1 MEEREVCQI
10 MSKKKKKITFTRKKT
25 RILKRIITYLTLILI
40 AVLCAGPFIWLLLS
54 SLRTGANIYDLQ
66 FSLKQFTLS
75 NYTGVM
81 EYMDLGKYVWNTV
94 LITVGGI
101 IIDVI
106 FSSMCAYPL
115 ATMEFK
121 GKNVIFGLL
130 IATMIIPAAAGMIIN
145 YLTIS
150 KMHLLNTLLGVILP
164 GSVRT
169 FSIILMRQSYL
180 GIPKELI
187 EASRID
193 GAGELRIWTTVM
205 IPGIMPSI
213 STIVI
218 FDFIANWNSF
228 LWPII
233 VLQDPD
239 KYPLATALQYL
250 NGSFSYKFG
259 YVAAGTII
267 SIIPVLIV
275 FIICQK
281 NYIEAVSGAVKG

>member
-1 MEEREVCQI
+1 
-10 MSKKKKKITFTRKKT
+10 MSNEKSKISVSRKRKY
-25 RILKRIITYLTLILI
+25 ILKRIMMYFILVLI
-40 AVLCAGPFIWLLLS
+40 AILCAGPFIWLLLS
-54 SLRTGANIYDLQ
+54 SLRTGANIYDLH
-66 FSLKQFTLS
+66 FSWKNFTLS
-75 NYTGVM
+75 NYMGVM

-101 IIDVI
+101 LMDVV

-130 IATMIIPAAAGMIIN
+130 VATMIIPAAAGMIIN

-169 FSIILMRQSYL
+169 FSIILMRQAYL
-180 GIPKELI
+180 GIPRELI
-187 EASRID
+187 EAARID

-275 FIICQK
+275 FMICQK